1 MAHSSL
7 LSVHPFVD
15 TAATVIITVTSITP
29 TTIVVAITESTAA
42 NAETL
47 TYTVTVNNSEQ
58 VEVTG
63 STAFEIA
70 LSSPLTFTPMGLNF
84 LQALNFMHSRIF

>member
-1 MAHSSL
+1 M
-7 LSVHPFVD
+7 D

-29 TTIVVAITESTAA
+29 TTIVIAIGESTAA
-42 NAETL
+42 QAETL

-70 LSSPLTFTPMGLNF
+70 CIFTYGLHFLPFSPLHTRG
-84 LQALNFMHSRIF
+84 